1 MKRTFKHHTCETEP
15 IGPVPDRRL
24 AASQLETQFPSP
36 RRESQTHPYGRP
48 WRFSDVANRYLLG
61 PCRLIGEPVTT
72 KLGFALRKLRPT
84 RRDSNTD
91 GVRLIVVD
99 DFTYVRPLC
108 FDTVYAEDASGGPG
122 RR

>member
-1 MKRTFKHHTCETEP
+1 MSL
-15 IGPVPDRRL
+15 I
-24 AASQLETQFPSP
+24 
-36 RRESQTHPYGRP
+36 
-48 WRFSDVANRYLLG
+48 LG
-61 PCRLIGEPVTT
+61 PATVIPR
-72 KLGFALRKLRPT
+72 FALRNPRPT